1 MFKVHFSDIL
11 YIEGLKDYVII
22 YIQNQKVITLMNIK
36 TIHDLLPKSSFVR
49 VSKSYIINV
58 NKIDSVDNNT
68 VYIGKSEIPI
78 GNIYRDFF
86 FNEFV
91 TKKILNK

>member
-1 MFKVHFSDIL
+1 
-11 YIEGLKDYVII
+11 
-22 YIQNQKVITLMNIK
+22 MNIK
-36 TIHDLLPKSSFVR
+36 TINDLLPKNFFVR
-49 VSKSYIINV
+49 VSKSYVINV

-68 VYIGKSEIPI
+68 IYIGKSEIPI

-91 TKKILNK
+91 TRKILGK